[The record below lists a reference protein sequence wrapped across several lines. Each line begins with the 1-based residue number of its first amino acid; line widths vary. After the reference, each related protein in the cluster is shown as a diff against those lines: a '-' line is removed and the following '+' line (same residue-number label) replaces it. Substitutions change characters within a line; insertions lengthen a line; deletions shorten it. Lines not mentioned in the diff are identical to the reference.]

1 MSGKRIIGRAKF
13 DRRSK
18 KITYTI
24 RVYENRKVIEK
35 VVYTNQEDY
44 VKECVKRGLIMNT
57 YLNNEKG

>member
-1 MSGKRIIGRAKF
+1 MSKQRIIGRAKF

-35 VVYTNQEDY
+35 IVCTNQEDY